1 MNEEA
6 GKLLL
11 EDYAQYASRAK
22 LMTNIHAIAKLEAK
36 TVETGL
42 KNIAGVLT
50 SSGANK
56 NASPIK
62 KSVLSA
68 SAAERVAKKVDKK
81 GLKRL

>member
-22 LMTNIHAIAKLEAK
+22 LMTSIHAISKSEVK
-36 TVETGL
+36 TVETGS
-42 KNIAGVLT
+42 KTIAGVLT

-56 NASPIK
+56 NSSPTK
-62 KSVLSA
+62 KPVLSA